1 MEYSIIKMFS
11 FSYVSIFFLQF
22 SNIQSDEK
30 SGGAGGVSGF
40 PLAGQP
46 PVGVSNSTH
55 SQNNIYFINVEILGS
70 TLLHNFKFT
79 R

>member
-1 MEYSIIKMFS
+1 MFS
-11 FSYVSIFFLQF
+11 FSDGVGIFFLQF

-46 PVGVSNSTH
+46 PVGVSNSEHTLNIIYLINTVFYLI
-55 SQNNIYFINVEILGS
+55 NNNPQF
-70 TLLHNFKFT
+70 
-79 R
+79 

>member
-1 MEYSIIKMFS
+1 MEYSIIKIFS
-11 FSYVSIFFLQF
+11 FSDGGGIFFLQF

-30 SGGAGGVSGF
+30 SGGASGVSGF

-55 SQNNIYFINVEILGS
+55 SQISYTLYAEILAS
-70 TLLHNFKFT
+70 K
-79 R
+79 